1 MTERLRI
8 VIPMAGLGSRLRP
21 LTWSRPKPL
30 ISLAGATVLD
40 HMLSMFDTVPNRE
53 SAEFVFILS
62 PHQETLIKAHMAK
75 NYPRQQVHYV
85 FQSEMKGQSD
95 ALWSAREFLHGPI
108 LMVFSDTLIENSFA
122 FLENEKA
129 DAVAWVKAVPDPRRF
144 GVAEI
149 DSKGKV
155 TRLIEKPSDLNNN
168 LVVVGCY
175 YFKESAILL
184 KAIEEQ
190 IERKIQLK
198 GEYFLADAIN
208 LYLEHIAVMRTE
220 TVKVWLDAGT
230 SEALLDT
237 NRYLLEHGR
246 SNSDGAALPSDIVIV
261 PPVFIHPEAR
271 VSASVIGP
279 HASIGAGV
287 VVQGSI
293 IRDSIVSPGAHV
305 TDAHLE
311 GSLLGH
317 DVVINGVSGKFN
329 IGDNS
334 WLNS

>member
-1 MTERLRI
+1 MTEPLRI

-30 ISLAGATVLD
+30 ISMAGATVLD
-40 HMLSMFDTVPNRE
+40 HMLSMFQTVPNRE
-53 SAEFVFILS
+53 TVEFVFILS
-62 PHQETLIKAHMAK
+62 PNQEELIKGHMTK
-75 NYPRQQVHYV
+75 THPRQVVHYV
-85 FQSEMKGQSD
+85 IQPEMKGQSD
-95 ALWSAREFLHGPI
+95 ALWRAREFLHGPI
-108 LMVFSDTLIENSFA
+108 LMIFSDTLIENSFA
-122 FLENEKA
+122 CLENEKA

-144 GVAEI
+144 GVAEV

-175 YFKESAILL
+175 YFKESEILL

-208 LYLEHIAVMRTE
+208 LYLEHIALMRTE
-220 TVKVWLDAGT
+220 MVKVWLDAGT

-246 SNSDGAALPSDIVIV
+246 ANSENSALPYDIVII

-311 GSLLGH
+311 GSLLGY

>member
-30 ISLAGATVLD
+30 ISMAGATVLD
-40 HMLSMFDTVPNRE
+40 HMLSMFQTVPNRE
-53 SAEFVFILS
+53 TVEFVFILS
-62 PHQETLIKAHMAK
+62 PNQEELIKDHMTK
-75 NYPRQQVHYV
+75 THPRQVVHYV
-85 FQSEMKGQSD
+85 TQSEMKGQSD

-108 LMVFSDTLIENSFA
+108 LMIFSDTLIENSFA
-122 FLENEKA
+122 CLENEKA

-144 GVAEI
+144 GVAEV

-155 TRLIEKPSDLNNN
+155 IRLIEKPSDLNNN

-175 YFKESAILL
+175 YFKESEILL

-190 IERKIQLK
+190 VERKIQLK

-208 LYLEHIAVMRTE
+208 LYLEHIALMRTE
-220 TVKVWLDAGT
+220 MVKVWLDAGT

-246 SNSDGAALPSDIVIV
+246 ANSENSALPYDIVII

-311 GSLLGH
+311 GSLLGY

-329 IGDNS
+329 VGDNS

>member
-1 MTERLRI
+1 MTEHLRI

-53 SAEFVFILS
+53 SVEFIFILS

-75 NYPRQQVHYV
+75 NYPKQAVQYV
-85 FQSEMKGQSD
+85 FQTEMKGQSD
-95 ALWSAREFLHGPI
+95 ALWNARELLHGPI

-122 FLENEKA
+122 CLENEKA

-144 GVAEI
+144 GVAEV

-175 YFKESAILL
+175 YFQKSEILL
-184 KAIEEQ
+184 TAIEEQ
-190 IERKIQLK
+190 IKRNIQLK

-208 LYLEHIAVMRTE
+208 LYLEHIAFMRTE

-237 NRYLLEHGR
+237 NRYMLEHGR
-246 SNSDGAALPSDIVIV
+246 SNSGSSALPSDFVII

-279 HASIGAGV
+279 YASIGAGV

-305 TDAHLE
+305 TDAHLV

>member
-1 MTERLRI
+1 MTEGLRI

-40 HMLSMFDTVPNRE
+40 HMLSMFDSVPNRE
-53 SAEFVFILS
+53 TVEFVFILS

-75 NYPRQQVHYV
+75 NYPRQAVHYV
-85 FQSEMKGQSD
+85 LQPEMKGQSD
-95 ALWSAREFLHGPI
+95 ALWNAREYLHGPM

-155 TRLIEKPSDLNNN
+155 TRLIEKPTDLNNN

-175 YFKESAILL
+175 YFKESEILL

-208 LYLEHIAVMRTE
+208 IFLERIAFMRTE

-237 NRYLLEHGR
+237 NRYMLEHGR
-246 SNSDGAALPSDIVIV
+246 SNTNSSTMPNDVVVI
-261 PPVFIHPEAR
+261 PPVFIHPESR
-271 VSASVIGP
+271 VSTSIIGP

-293 IRDSIVSPGAHV
+293 IRDSILSPGAHV